1 MRVIVYRGAEKGAA
15 AVGRLVKEIDGVAL
29 AEEVR
34 GPARVTV
41 GLSEPVLQRVSWV
54 GLVWLL
60 SCRGNTYSTCLPDAM
75 DED

>member
-1 MRVIVYRGAEKGAA
+1 MRVVVYRGAEKGAA

-41 GLSEPVLQRVSWV
+41 GLGEPVL
-54 GLVWLL
+54 
-60 SCRGNTYSTCLPDAM
+60 
-75 DED
+75 